1 MAASTLSR
9 AFALF
14 AAASSLLPTAQ
25 ATIYQSRFNGTTWDD
40 ANWRVT
46 TTDLIPGKY
55 QSRMSLANGYL
66 GINLAAVGPFFE
78 IDSPADINGWP
89 LFDRRQTFATIA
101 GFWDREVRVN
111 GTNFAWLYQYGTGES
126 VISGVPHWAGLHVQV
141 GEDLLDASVS
151 ADQISRFSSTLDVGA
166 GTMSWSYTW
175 SPASEVAIDIEYTM
189 MVHKLYVNQAAVQ
202 LKMTAS
208 RDVNASVI
216 DLLDGDCAVRTN
228 FVGKGYESAHPTIWT
243 AVSPVGVSNVTAYIA
258 SSMVGDDSCNSA
270 SRASY
275 NMTSVIGTNSS
286 SIAQTMNV
294 ALKAGKTS
302 IVTKYVGGAS
312 TDAFSDPK
320 STAMNGSWSGAA
332 EGFSAMLELQIKEWA
347 TVLPPDSVDSYRL
360 ANGTIPDNP
369 EILEL
374 QITAYT
380 NAYYLLQNTVGAN
393 AIQAAGNNTM
403 LDVNSISV
411 GGLGSSSYAG
421 WIFWDAEVWM
431 APGLVV
437 AHPQAAEQ
445 IANYRVKL
453 LPQAKTNLQYAG
465 VESGTVNQTG
475 RFSPDGAAYPW
486 ISGRYGNCT
495 GAGPCFD
502 YEYHLGGDIGLEL
515 YNYYTVTG
523 DTDFFKQELF
533 PIYDAIA
540 QFYADALT
548 YNQTIDKYELLN
560 ATDPDEYANFERN
573 VGYTMV
579 LMKTHIETANT
590 LRSRFGMTPNS
601 TWATIASK
609 IIVPVYNPAN
619 IILEYATMNNT
630 VQVKQADVVLID
642 DFLNFP
648 NNQSLSDL
656 DYYAGKQSNNG
667 PGMTYGVFSVVA
679 NEISPSGCSSYT
691 YDIEG
696 SAPYI
701 RGPWFQFS
709 EQLTDN
715 FNTNGGTHPA
725 FPFLTGHGGANRVA
739 VFGYLGLK
747 LMLDSF
753 NVNPSLPPQITDLT
767 YRTIYWQGHP
777 IKAASNQTH
786 TTLTRPALTP
796 SLPNANATF
805 ATAAIP
811 ITIGVPGESQFGNT
825 TTYHLLPNT
834 TLTLS
839 NRRIGSIKR
848 VPGNIAQCQ
857 PATSPQDYLP
867 GQFPFAAV
875 DGAVSTR
882 WQPSQSNISSSLTV
896 SLPGPFVPIT
906 AVEFDWAQAPPQSYS
921 VTFSNSSSGAVVNV
935 TSSSSVAISAAYNA
949 ATAYEIV
956 AYSSNTTNVT
966 LGTPVWSGEFA
977 TLTIRGNRALEGTAD
992 AGNGTGATVAEFV
1005 LVAAGGGN
1013 VVARRGVKA
1022 WVA

>member
-1 MAASTLSR
+1 MAGPTLSR
-9 AFALF
+9 ALALLS
-14 AAASSLLPTAQ
+14 ACSVLYGAQ
-25 ATIYQSRFNGTTWDD
+25 AKVYESRFNGTTWDD
-40 ANWRVT
+40 DNWRVT
-46 TTDLIPGKY
+46 TTDLQPGMY

-66 GINLAAVGPFFE
+66 GINLANVGPFFE

-101 GFWDREVRVN
+101 GFYDREPRVN
-111 GTNFAWLYQYGTGES
+111 GTNFEWLYQYDTGES
-126 VISGVPHWAGLHVQV
+126 VISGVPHWSGLHVQV
-141 GEDLLDASVS
+141 GDQILAANVPT
-151 ADQISRFSSTLDVGA
+151 DQISRFSSTLDVGA

-175 SPASEVAIDIEYTM
+175 SPSNESAIDIEYTM
-189 MVHKLYVNQAAVQ
+189 LVHKLYVNQAAVQ
-202 LKMTAS
+202 LKLTAS
-208 RDVNASVI
+208 RDVNVSVI
-216 DLLDGDCAVRTN
+216 DLLDGDCAVRTD
-228 FVGKGYESAHPTIWT
+228 FVGKEYMPVYPTIWS
-243 AVSPVGVSNVTAYIA
+243 AVSPVGVDNVTAYIV
-258 SSMVGDDSCNSA
+258 SSLVGDDSCDSS
-270 SRASY
+270 SRRNFTDEA
-275 NMTSVIGTNSS
+275 VIGANSS
-286 SIAQTMNV
+286 SIAQAV
-294 ALKAGKTS
+294 DVVLKAGKTS

-312 TDAFSDPK
+312 TDAFDNPK
-320 STAMNGSWSGAA
+320 STAINGSWSGAA
-332 EGFSAMLELQIKEWA
+332 QGFSSMLESQIAEWSKI
-347 TVLPPDSVDSYRL
+347 LPADSVDSYRL
-360 ANGTIPDNP
+360 PDGSIPENP

-380 NAYYLLQNTVGAN
+380 NAYHMLQNTVGTN
-393 AIQAAGNNTM
+393 AIIAAGNNTQ
-403 LDVNSISV
+403 LDVNSIAV

-453 LPQAKTNLQYAG
+453 LPQAQANLAVSTEQ
-465 VESGTVNQTG
+465 SGTVNQTG
-475 RFSPDGAAYPW
+475 RFAPNGAAYPW

-523 DTDFFKQELF
+523 DTDYFREELY

-540 QFYADALT
+540 QFYADAVT
-548 YNQTIDKYELLN
+548 YNETIDRYELLN

-590 LRSRFGMTPNS
+590 LRTRLGMDPNT
-601 TWATIASK
+601 TWATIADK
-609 IIVPVYNPAN
+609 ILVPVYADAN
-619 IILEYATMNNT
+619 IILEYADMNNT
-630 VQVKQADVVLID
+630 VQVKQADIVLID

-648 NNQSLSDL
+648 NNQSLNDL

-715 FNTNGGTHPA
+715 YNTNGGTHPA
-725 FPFLTGHGGANRVA
+725 YPFLTGHGGANRVA
-739 VFGYLGLK
+739 VFGYLGLR

-753 NVNPSLPPQITDLT
+753 NINPNLPPQIPQLE
-767 YRTIYWQGHP
+767 YRTIYWQGWP
-777 IKAASNQTH
+777 IKGFSNQTH
-786 TTLTRPALTP
+786 TTLTRLSTP
-796 SLPNANATF
+796 LDNANSTF
-805 ATAAIP
+805 AAAAIP
-811 ITIGVPGESQFGNT
+811 VTIGVAGESQFGNT
-825 TTYHLLPNT
+825 TVYQLEPNGT
-834 TLTLS
+834 ITLS
-839 NRRIGSIKR
+839 NRRIGEIKT
-848 VPGNIAQCQ
+848 VPGNVAQCR
-857 PATSPQDYLP
+857 PATSTQNFLP

-882 WQPSQSNISSSLTV
+882 WQPEHSNITSSVTV
-896 SLPGPFVPIT
+896 ELSGDAVLIT
-906 AVEFDWAQAPPQSYS
+906 EVQFDWGQAPPTSYV
-921 VTFSNSSSGAVVNV
+921 VTFSNSSDATDSVNV
-935 TSSSSVAISAAYNA
+935 TSSTNIEISAAYNA
-949 ATAYEIV
+949 ATAFEIV
-956 AYSSNTTNVT
+956 PYTSNATNITLDSPVYS
-966 LGTPVWSGEFA
+966 GRYA
-977 TLTIRGNRALEGTAD
+977 TLEIRGNQATIGTPNES
-992 AGNGTGATVAEFV
+992 NGTGATVAEFV
-1005 LVAAGGGN
+1005 LVAASGEN
-1013 VVARRGVKA
+1013 VAKRQVRFWTA
-1022 WVA
+1022 